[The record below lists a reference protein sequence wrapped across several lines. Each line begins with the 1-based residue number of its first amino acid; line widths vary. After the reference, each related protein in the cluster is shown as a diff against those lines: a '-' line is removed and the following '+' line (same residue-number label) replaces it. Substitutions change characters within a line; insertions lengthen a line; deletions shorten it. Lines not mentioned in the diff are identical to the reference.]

1 MKRSFAVLCLF
12 LASVFVSAQTS
23 TQPADCASLT
33 HQALELSGFNQSLDH
48 ITDIL
53 FSDPFLQQ
61 IRGRESGEE
70 FLSIFKPLML
80 KEFDAGLL
88 RKEIQ
93 ERVAARCNPEQMA
106 QTVQKLQ
113 TPFVA
118 RMLEL
123 EAAGNTPEG
132 QQKLQR
138 YINIARTVP
147 PTDDRMETLDALDAS
162 SGASDYETD
171 SIIAVVRGMMGGLGA
186 PPDAVGQLQ
195 AHRKEVKVQM
205 QNAMEL
211 RMSVI
216 YHGVTRPELQQY
228 AKMLSAQPL
237 KGFYAQVSKSFVEIL
252 EERSK
257 ALGQEL
263 KKAMG
268 PRQN

>member
-1 MKRSFAVLCLF
+1 MKRSLFVVALLFASAL
-12 LASVFVSAQTS
+12 VSAQTG
-23 TQPADCASLT
+23 DCAALT
-33 HQALELSGFNQSLDH
+33 HQALEISGFNQSLDH

-53 FSDPFLQQ
+53 FSDSFLQQ

-70 FLSIFKPLML
+70 FLNIFKPLML

-88 RKEIQ
+88 RKQIQ

-106 QTVQKLQ
+106 QTVARLQ

-118 RMLEL
+118 KMLEL

-147 PTDDRMETLDALDAS
+147 PPDDRIEALDALDAS

-171 SIIAVVRGMMGGLGA
+171 SIIAVVRGLMSGMGA
-186 PPDAVGQLQ
+186 PPDVVGQLQ
-195 AHRKEVKVQM
+195 AHRKEYKTQM
-205 QNAMEL
+205 QTAMEL
-211 RMSVI
+211 RMLVI
-216 YHGVTRPELQQY
+216 YHGVTRAELQQY
-228 AKMLSAQPL
+228 ARELASQPL
-237 KGFYAQVSKSFVEIL
+237 KGFYAQVCKSFVEIL

-257 ALGQEL
+257 ALGQGL
-263 KKAMG
+263 KKVMPQPPHAG
-268 PRQN
+268 